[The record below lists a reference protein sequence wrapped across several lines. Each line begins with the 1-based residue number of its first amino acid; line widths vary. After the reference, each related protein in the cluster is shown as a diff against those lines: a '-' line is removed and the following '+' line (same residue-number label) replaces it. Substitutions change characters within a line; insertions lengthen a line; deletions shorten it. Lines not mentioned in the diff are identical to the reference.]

1 MASFSAPP
9 LTYWNPDMPVFTISV
24 SQTIFLLTH
33 SHSSL
38 SEVTL
43 CAELAQRPGISSF
56 PFWLKS
62 IPLFISE
69 SWIQHLLTQALWPI
83 LNAVALHLRINQDL
97 SFQVK
102 KYAYGHLS
110 RTCVFVNLD
119 WRYPLKLNRWSKKY
133 PLLSK
138 NAYTSVFYNY
148 EPLEN
153 NSKVS
158 LEFVEK
164 SGKKKQLFFLSS
176 WKANFFQHQVFLF
189 GFPGFWA
196 VGWESQVA
204 CSAFRKCFFTIVCT
218 WGHVQLK
225 DINKRQT
232 TEAGGLH
239 RQGKWV
245 IYFPPEW
252 CQIPSPGR
260 EKRGGGL
267 CLWSLFFLG
276 TGKQNVREYCQTTNH
291 VIIPQFFLP
300 LFRSLPLFPYT
311 PLRWQQETLQESLFS
326 S

>member
-110 RTCVFVNLD
+110 RTSVFVNLD

-164 SGKKKQLFFLSS
+164 SGKKSSCFSSVLGKQTFSNTKCFYLVFQDFEPWVEKAKWHVAPLENVSSLLYAHEDMCS
-176 WKANFFQHQVFLF
+176 WK
-189 GFPGFWA
+189 
-196 VGWESQVA
+196 
-204 CSAFRKCFFTIVCT
+204 T
-218 WGHVQLK
+218 
-225 DINKRQT
+225 
-232 TEAGGLH
+232 
-239 RQGKWV
+239 
-245 IYFPPEW
+245 
-252 CQIPSPGR
+252 
-260 EKRGGGL
+260 
-267 CLWSLFFLG
+267 
-276 TGKQNVREYCQTTNH
+276 
-291 VIIPQFFLP
+291 
-300 LFRSLPLFPYT
+300 
-311 PLRWQQETLQESLFS
+311 
-326 S
+326 